1 MIKKQKISDI
11 ENIGIDLVEI
21 NRFKNKKFNRNITFY
36 KKIFL
41 KSEIEYCTKFK
52 SPYEH
57 FAGKFAI
64 KEAVKK
70 SINEK
75 ISFKEIVT
83 SHNLSKPQVI
93 LKKKLNYNFLVSVS
107 HERDFAIAMVIALDN
122 E

>member
-1 MIKKQKISDI
+1 MNSVMGIS
-11 ENIGIDLVEI
+11 NIGIDIVNIE
-21 NRFKNKKFNRNITFY
+21 RFRNKEYNKNKFFY
-36 KKIFL
+36 EKIFTN
-41 KSEIEYCTKFK
+41 SEIKYCLSFTNN
-52 SPYEH
+52 SEL

-93 LKKKLNYNFLVSVS
+93 LKKKLNSNFLISVS